1 MVRRPHLP
9 LPDRLPLFPLTGALL
24 LPRAVLPLQIFE
36 PRYLQMFEDAL
47 KSGHRLIGMIQPSGS
62 GLAQVGCAGR
72 ITAFT
77 ETDDNRMLIQ
87 LRAESRFRLTETEQG
102 FLPYLTGM
110 ADWSDFTRDRKGPEQ
125 DPDFQRPP
133 FLARIGRFM
142 QAHELT
148 TDWATLEDAEVETLI
163 NALSMLLPFAPEE
176 KQALL
181 EAQTLTDR
189 RELLDGL
196 VEFALHGGETEERLQ

>member
-1 MVRRPHLP
+1 MQRHPHFQ

-36 PRYLQMFEDAL
+36 PRYLQMLEDAL
-47 KSGHRLIGMIQPSGS
+47 KSGHRLIGMIQPSG
-62 GLAQVGCAGR
+62 GHLAQVGCAGR

-77 ETDDNRMLIQ
+77 ETDDRRMLIQ
-87 LRAESRFRLTETEQG
+87 LRAVSRFRLSDVEQG
-102 FLPYLTGM
+102 FLPYYTGTP
-110 ADWSDFTRDRKGPEQ
+110 DWSDFARDMNGPEQ
-125 DPDFQRPP
+125 DPDFQRGP
-133 FLARIGRFM
+133 FLARIRRFM
-142 QAHELT
+142 QTHELT
-148 TDWATLEDAEVETLI
+148 TDWGTMENAEVETLI

-181 EAQTLTDR
+181 EAKTLTER